1 MTLWDAGTQKGSQ
14 IDSALKSSLS
24 FLAWSKTSQLLA
36 VGSVK
41 GNLLIYNNVSQR
53 KIPVVGKHQG
63 AITCGSWTEEVA
75 AAPPSFS
82 LMPSAGLFDPRLGGP
97 DHFGQLGGRRHD
109 PRAATARPGAA
120 GR

>member
-1 MTLWDAGTQKGSQ
+1 MTLWDAGTMKGSQ

-63 AITCGSWTEEVA
+63 SITCGTWTEEVGLCICH
-75 AAPPSFS
+75 SYFM
-82 LMPSAGLFDPRLGGP
+82 LAGLVDSWLG
-97 DHFGQLGGRRHD
+97 
-109 PRAATARPGAA
+109 
-120 GR
+120 